1 MATARDAGVHF
12 DDFMHSMSI
21 SNLKRRQSAGD
32 DIPALES
39 KGVAQEADDSP
50 SGTGWPALQGTLS
63 MEATSVRTAKLAALA
78 TREERRIKAPK
89 RSPSCRALRRAQ
101 RKARKSKYCCTVLP
115 FQKHACFLP
124 VHCFSVSDKGF
135 TT

>member
-63 MEATSVRTAKLAALA
+63 MEA
-78 TREERRIKAPK
+78 PK